1 MLALSQQQNKKRFGD
16 DGVSETTDEA
26 APVAKAPAYAWY
38 VLGLLVVVYVLNFVD
53 RSVINILAPDIKHDL
68 KIDNEDIG
76 FLYGTA
82 FGVFYSLFGI
92 PLGRLADGWRRV
104 SLLTTGLVVWSAM
117 TALSG
122 FSQNFAQLALARVG
136 VGVGEATAGP
146 CAYSLVSDWF
156 PKRQRA
162 TALAIYASGLYIG
175 GGVSLPIGAWVV
187 KTWNATYAGGG
198 APFGLA
204 GWQAAF
210 LAVGIPGLLLAL
222 LVGTMREP
230 VRGQSDGIVT
240 SVDASPFKSFFED
253 LLTIIP
259 PLTLVRAAMHGSRAL
274 MVNVIGLIVITGA
287 MWGMIAITHSVM
299 QWVVIGVGV
308 YAVFSWANNLR
319 LSDPVAFELI
329 WRTPAFLC
337 VVVGYGLISF
347 NSYAVGAFAPTY
359 AIEHFH
365 VSPAYAASFLGTST
379 ALGGL
384 TGVVSGGW
392 IADQLRKRHPSGRL
406 IVTIL
411 GSLLPAIPLVI
422 AFTTD
427 DQDVY
432 FWLFPLMTILSSA
445 ALGPAA
451 ACVVDLVLPRM
462 RGTATATFFIG
473 TTLLGLAMGPYM
485 AGYMSKVT
493 GDLATG
499 VMSLLVMAPVSFG
512 ALVAAYFLLPKAE
525 ASLVDRARAA
535 GEVI

>member
-1 MLALSQQQNKKRFGD
+1 M
-16 DGVSETTDEA
+16 
-26 APVAKAPAYAWY
+26 AKATPYAWY
-38 VLGLLVVVYVLNFVD
+38 VLGLLVVVYVLNFID
-53 RSVINILAPDIKHDL
+53 RSVINILAPDIKRDL
-68 KIDNEDIG
+68 HVDNEDIG

-104 SLLTTGLVVWSAM
+104 SLLTTGLVIWSAM

-122 FSQNFAQLALARVG
+122 FSQNFAQLAVARVG

-162 TALAIYASGLYIG
+162 TALAIYAAGLYIG
-175 GGVSLPIGAWVV
+175 GGISLPIGAWVV
-187 KTWNATYAGGG
+187 KNWNAHFASGG

-230 VRGQSDGIVT
+230 KRGQADGIYT
-240 SVDASPFKSFFED
+240 QVDPNPFKSFFED

-259 PLTLVRAAMHGSRAL
+259 PLTLIRAFQHGTKAL
-274 MVNVIGLIVITGA
+274 MTNVCGAVVIACAMTGLILV
-287 MWGMIAITHSVM
+287 THSVM

-319 LSDPVAFELI
+319 QSDPVAYELI

-359 AIEHFH
+359 AIEHFK
-365 VSPAYAASFLGTST
+365 VTPAYAASFLGLST
-379 ALGGL
+379 AIGGL
-384 TGVVSGGW
+384 VGVVSGGW
-392 IADQLRKRHPSGRL
+392 IADQLRKRLPSGRI
-406 IVTIL
+406 IVAIV
-411 GSLLPAIPLVI
+411 GSALPAIPLVI
-422 AFTTD
+422 AFTTEN
-427 DQDVY
+427 QTLY
-432 FWLFPLMTILSSA
+432 FWLFPVMTILSSA
-445 ALGPAA
+445 ALGPSA
-451 ACVVDLVLPRM
+451 ACVIDLVLPRM

-473 TTLLGLAMGPYM
+473 TTLLGLAMGPYV

-499 VMSLLVMAPVSFG
+499 ILSLLALAPVSLG
-512 ALVAAYFLLPKAE
+512 ALFAAYRLLPKAE
-525 ASLVDRARAA
+525 TSLLERARAA